1 MYFILTNLGL
11 ISGMQKWLNIRI
23 LINQQTKREKKKV
36 IILVDAKKQL
46 RQFNMVIKKWAKQTN
61 KQKNGQ
67 NV

>member
-46 RQFNMVIKKWAKQTN
+46 RQFNMVIKK
-61 KQKNGQ
+61 
-67 NV
+67 

>member
-11 ISGMQKWLNIRI
+11 IPGMQEWLNIRI

-46 RQFNMVIKKWAKQTN
+46 RQFNIVIKKRAKCLAYLEQT
-61 KQKNGQ
+61 
-67 NV
+67 